1 MVNTGAEI
9 ASKESQFDFLNSV
22 DMATDFI
29 PAGSSSSAMRDV
41 TVLAIKAN
49 AGTWGQ
55 LGYLTP
61 EEDLILTKFR
71 TEVHPLYVDAAKYT
85 CETFDQCCLRFLRA
99 RRFDTGK
106 ALILL
111 TECNEKLI
119 EMNAGFWAK
128 QPADYCADCDIA
140 ALKNF
145 YPHAQQGFDKINRPI
160 LFEHCGGICYNLH
173 RSEAFIESCNS

>member
-1 MVNTGAEI
+1 MVCQTFETT
-9 ASKESQFDFLNSV
+9 SKESHSDCTTSL

-29 PAGSSSSAMRDV
+29 PAGSSSSAMKDV
-41 TVLAIKAN
+41 SVLAIKAN

-61 EEDLILTKFR
+61 EEDQILTKFR

-85 CETFDQCCLRFLRA
+85 CENFDQCCLRFLRA

-128 QPADYCADCDIA
+128 QPPDYCADCDIA

-160 LFEHCGGICYNLH
+160 LFEHCGGTWTSSTLNLSICCRAL
-173 RSEAFIESCNS
+173 